1 MSAKYLGLFIPV
13 ELFLFTHLNGQWT
26 VYFFRSFDLCFHSAL
41 ATRPIKKGE
50 EIHDAYSGVFSKA
63 EAGERV
69 RDHARYHFECRC
81 VACAEEWPTLS
92 SGAIES
98 RVAKLG
104 AEAYRA
110 AAAGQVDAKKLK
122 RFSRLADKAL
132 RPTQVGLMCV
142 PTRENCPLT
151 CGKTCSAFLP
161 I

>member
-1 MSAKYLGLFIPV
+1 MA
-13 ELFLFTHLNGQWT
+13 ELTKPRATFDNGEIC
-26 VYFFRSFDLCFHSAL
+26 SHSAL

-63 EAGERV
+63 EVGERV

-132 RPTQVGLMCV
+132 RPTQVGLV
-142 PTRENCPLT
+142 YIRKRENCLLA
-151 CGKTCSAFLP
+151 CFSVY
-161 I
+161 

>member
-1 MSAKYLGLFIPV
+1 MNLIPTQKEIKWQNSRNLGP
-13 ELFLFTHLNGQWT
+13 
-26 VYFFRSFDLCFHSAL
+26 RFDDGEICFHSAL

-63 EAGERV
+63 KVGERV

-92 SGAIES
+92 SGAVES

-132 RPTQVGLMCV
+132 RPTQV
-142 PTRENCPLT
+142 
-151 CGKTCSAFLP
+151 
-161 I
+161 